1 MELASYVSPC
11 TFSCHNDYPG
21 GSWHLRSCA
30 DCGAC
35 CCHAAALYGLNLL
48 VSATVLLIPLAFG
61 LVNPDKIFG
70 EDNTG
75 TWHVLI
81 IERGKVCV
89 FIFPFVGMLLMQ
101 APVAFAYYLSHRVAV
116 TLAQN
121 EVGRLAVN
129 VRPRAVIDDQTW
141 SEDLARPALRLATH
155 TVPALSAW
163 GGGTV
168 VVFVAAIL
176 FSTLHFI
183 LMVHNIY
190 APLELKVMNDWDR
203 EDGEYNPLVNFI
215 PCLAAATL
223 PILLSQDV
231 AHVSVSDSSE
241 TASVA
246 P

>member
-1 MELASYVSPC
+1 MIVA
-11 TFSCHNDYPG
+11 G
-21 GSWHLRSCA
+21 
-30 DCGAC
+30 
-35 CCHAAALYGLNLL
+35 LYGLWMFVMGLVLL
-48 VSATVLLIPLAFG
+48 VPMAFG
-61 LVNPDKIFG
+61 LVDPNEVFANDDTSTWSVLFG
-70 EDNTG
+70 E
-75 TWHVLI
+75 
-81 IERGKVCV
+81 RAKVCA
-89 FIFPFVGMLLMQ
+89 FIFPFVGMLLVQ
-101 APVAFAYYLSHRVAV
+101 APAAFAYYLSHRVAV

-129 VRPRAVIDDQTW
+129 VKSTAVGDDETW
-141 SEDLARPALRLATH
+141 SQDLARPSLRLATH

-163 GGGTV
+163 GGGTAL
-168 VVFVAAIL
+168 VFVAAIL

-231 AHVSVSDSSE
+231 AHVSVSESSE

-246 P
+246 AWILIFETETRAYSNHAHMFCGCRQCVK